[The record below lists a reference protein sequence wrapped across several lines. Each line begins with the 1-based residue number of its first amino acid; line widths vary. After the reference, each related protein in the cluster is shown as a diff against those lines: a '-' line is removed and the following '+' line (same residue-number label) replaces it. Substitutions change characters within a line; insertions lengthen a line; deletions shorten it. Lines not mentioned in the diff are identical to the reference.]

1 MHQIAEYSS
10 SEEEEEDVIGPPV
23 PDQLRPREILKPPGT
38 DGEYP
43 DNLKNMRIDDVIGP
57 GPDKALTGSGQSDN
71 ETGPPV
77 TGSGTQR
84 EMVESD
90 ESDNEIGPPV
100 PEIAETVE
108 RENEI
113 GPPVP
118 GSGGRGDKTSESDD
132 ESDNEIGPPVP
143 RSVGQGTKMA
153 ESDDDSGGDDS
164 EDESDDGE
172 DFNLSG
178 KLPLSRDISI
188 NHGTKAVVAL
198 TIDPSGTR
206 LASGSVDYEVK
217 FWDFAGM
224 DTTLQSFRKMS
235 PCGNNP
241 IKVLD
246 YSSTGDNVLVVSG
259 MSQAK
264 ILDRD
269 GHEVMEC
276 VKGDQYV
283 SDMARTKGHV
293 APLNYGC
300 WNPRIREEFLT
311 TAGDGTCRI
320 WDVKDPLKHK
330 SIIKCRAPNGLKTNP
345 TCCVYSRDGN
355 TIACACQDGSL
366 QLWDHRKM
374 FVAPSKSVKNAHQNG
389 SDTSCVTFNY
399 ANTMIATRGGDDTL
413 KLWDLKNFKTP
424 LHVFSGLYS
433 RYGTTNCMF
442 SPNDSMIV
450 TGLSVDRGEK
460 GGKMVIFDVKKFQKV
475 TEVEV
480 SESHVVQT
488 LWHPRLLQIFVGC
501 GNGEVRAYF
510 NESKIARG
518 AQLCA
523 TKTRKKAKHVEV
535 VAAQQII
542 TPHALPMFR
551 QDRPK
556 LLRKKLEKERM
567 DPVKSRRPDLPIN
580 SGQGGRVAASGSTLS
595 SYVIR
600 NLGLSKRVDDEQD
613 PREAIL
619 RFAKDAEENPYWIA
633 PAYKRTQP
641 NTIFQTEPEDP
652 DMPKTKKT
660 KI

>member
-1 MHQIAEYSS
+1 MNQIAEYSS
-10 SEEEEEDVIGPPV
+10 SEEEEEDVIGPPI
-23 PDQLRPREILKPPGT
+23 PDELRPRIEADNSLRAPGT
-38 DGEYP
+38 EGEYSN
-43 DNLKNMRIDDVIGP
+43 NLKNMSIDDGKRMSDDDDVIGP
-57 GPDKALTGSGQSDN
+57 VLSDGRHGGEKPGESHDGSD
-71 ETGPPV
+71 
-77 TGSGTQR
+77 
-84 EMVESD
+84 D
-90 ESDNEIGPPV
+90 EIGPPV
-100 PEIAETVE
+100 PV
-108 RENEI
+108 
-113 GPPVP
+113 
-118 GSGGRGDKTSESDD
+118 SGRQVAKA
-132 ESDNEIGPPVP
+132 
-143 RSVGQGTKMA
+143 A
-153 ESDDDSGGDDS
+153 ESDDDTVGRPVPGGRDTESD

-188 NHGTKAVVAL
+188 IHGSKAVVAL

-311 TAGDGTCRI
+311 AAGDGTCRI

-345 TCCVYSRDGN
+345 TSCVYSRDGN

-389 SDTSCVTFNY
+389 TDTSCVTFNY
-399 ANTMIATRGGDDTL
+399 ANNMIATRGGDDTL

-460 GGKMVIFDVKKFQKV
+460 EGKMVIFDVKNFQKL
-475 TEVEV
+475 TEVVV
-480 SESHVVQT
+480 SDSHVVQT
-488 LWHPRLLQIFVGC
+488 LWHPRLLQIFAGC
-501 GNGEVRAYF
+501 GNGEVKAYF
-510 NESKIARG
+510 NESKLARG